1 MIVDSEGRFN
11 MKNYNE
17 ACEKKNAMGAKDK
30 AQGNFGRPN
39 PKRDQTLW
47 VGLLDYLERNNKLP
61 AVAFTLSRN
70 RCDNNARALQS
81 ANLNTGKERGQVQ
94 AFFQK
99 CVYKLKP
106 DDRDLPQVMAMK
118 SSLER
123 GIGIHHSGILPFLK
137 EIVEILFS
145 SGLVKVLF
153 ATETFAMGVN
163 MPART
168 VIFDSHM
175 KFDGNEVR
183 KLKPSEYIQMA
194 GRAGRRGHDENGTV
208 MILCKDKV
216 PSEAE
221 LRGIILGQ
229 PEKLL
234 SKFLLRYA
242 MILTCLRIESIKV
255 EKIMQCSFKEFYQK
269 SLIPEHQRQLKVAE
283 NKLEGIKAIG
293 DSESSMQFSKFYDL
307 GVKYVENKKHL
318 MVSSTCLF
326 NLVRN

>member
-1 MIVDSEGRFN
+1 MIVDSDGVFN
-11 MKNYNE
+11 MKNYKE
-17 ACEKKNAMGAKDK
+17 ACAKKNSMGAKDK
-30 AQGNFGRPN
+30 VTSNVSRYN

-47 VGLLDYLERNNKLP
+47 VGLLDYLEKNNKLP

-70 RCDNNARALQS
+70 RCDNNVRALQS
-81 ANLNTGKERGQVQ
+81 ANLNTGRERGQVQ
-94 AFFQK
+94 IFFQK
-99 CVYKLKP
+99 CVHKLKLE
-106 DDRDLPQVMAMK
+106 DRDLPQVMAMK

-123 GIGIHHSGILPFLK
+123 GIGIHHSGILPILK

-145 SGLVKVLF
+145 NGLVKILF

-175 KFDGNEVR
+175 KFDGVEVR
-183 KLKPSEYIQMA
+183 MLKPSEYIQMA

-208 MILCKDKV
+208 IILCKEKV
-216 PSEAE
+216 PAESE
-221 LRGIILGQ
+221 LRTIILGQ
-229 PEKLL
+229 PEKLQ

-269 SLIPEHQRQLKVAE
+269 SLIPKHKKKIEAAQDKLNGLKS
-283 NKLEGIKAIG
+283 IG
-293 DSESSMQFSKFYDL
+293 ESESAKQFSKFYDM
-307 GVKYVENKKHL
+307 GVRYLENRKRL
-318 MVSSTCLF
+318 MVREISILIIF
-326 NLVRN
+326 

>member
-11 MKNYNE
+11 MKNYQE
-17 ACEKKNAMGAKDK
+17 AKEKKNAMGAKDK
-30 AQGNFGRPN
+30 AQGNVGRAN

-47 VGLLDYLERNNKLP
+47 VGLLDYLERHNKLP

-106 DDRDLPQVMAMK
+106 EDRDLPQVQAMK

-123 GIGIHHSGILPFLK
+123 GIGIHHSGILPILK

-145 SGLVKVLF
+145 NGLVKILF

-208 MILCKDKV
+208 MILCKDDV
-216 PSEAE
+216 PSESD

-229 PEKLL
+229 PEKLW

-269 SLIPEHQRQLKVAE
+269 SLIPDNQRQLQAAE
-283 NKLEGIKAIG
+283 EKLSALSSLD
-293 DSESSMQFSKFYDL
+293 DSESTKHFGKFYEL
-307 GVKYVENKKHL
+307 GMKYIENKKHL
-318 MVSSTCLF
+318 MVSSLRF
-326 NLVRN
+326 FK

>member
-1 MIVDSEGRFN
+1 MNG
-11 MKNYNE
+11 YNE
-17 ACEKKNAMGAKDK
+17 ACAKKNAMGAKDK
-30 AQGNFGRPN
+30 AIGVFNRNN

-70 RCDNNARALQS
+70 RCDNNVRALQS
-81 ANLNTGKERGQVQ
+81 ANLNTGKEKGQVQ
-94 AFFQK
+94 SFFQK
-99 CVYKLKP
+99 CLYKLKP
-106 DDRDLPQVMAMK
+106 EDRDLPQVLAMK

-123 GIGIHHSGILPFLK
+123 GIGIHHSGILPILK

-145 SGLVKVLF
+145 NGLVKILF

-175 KFDGNEVR
+175 KFDGVEVR
-183 KLKPSEYIQMA
+183 MLKPSEYIQMA

-221 LRGIILGQ
+221 LRTIILGQ
-229 PEKLL
+229 PEKLQ

-269 SLIPEHQRQLKVAE
+269 ALIPEQQKQLKAAE
-283 NKLEGIKAIG
+283 DKLSYIK
-293 DSESSMQFSKFYDL
+293 DLDNSESSKQFSKFYDTGIRYL
-307 GVKYVENKKHL
+307 ENRKRL
-318 MVSSTCLF
+318 MVSFFFL
-326 NLVRN
+326 